1 MPQQETTRLKHI
13 IYSSRPVG
21 FEEKTVEQILS
32 SSRKNNPSVEVTG
45 LLIYSADLYLQLLE
59 GPTNAV
65 EQTFNMIKNDARHDN
80 VQILKESSTDRR
92 IFASWTMR
100 PQDLK
105 LMMWDED
112 DINNGLV
119 ENLSPSQAFNVF
131 NNLSREFDQFIYVHE
146 AEWSEFQRSK
156 EGIDRSP

>member
-1 MPQQETTRLKHI
+1 MPQQETTQLKHI

-65 EQTFNMIKNDARHDN
+65 EKTFNKIKND
-80 VQILKESSTDRR
+80 K
-92 IFASWTMR
+92 
-100 PQDLK
+100 
-105 LMMWDED
+105 
-112 DINNGLV
+112 
-119 ENLSPSQAFNVF
+119 
-131 NNLSREFDQFIYVHE
+131 
-146 AEWSEFQRSK
+146 
-156 EGIDRSP
+156 

>member
-1 MPQQETTRLKHI
+1 MPQQETSQLKHI

-65 EQTFNMIKNDARHDN
+65 EQTFNKIKSDTRHDN
-80 VQILKESSTDRR
+80 IRMLKESFTNRR

-100 PQDLK
+100 QQDLGI
-105 LMMWDED
+105 MMWDEYD
-112 DINNGLV
+112 LKNGLV
-119 ENLSPSQAFNVF
+119 ENFSPSQAFNVF
-131 NNLSREFDQFIYVHE
+131 NNLSREFDQFDYVHE
-146 AEWSEFQRSK
+146 PK
-156 EGIDRSP
+156 

>member
-65 EQTFNMIKNDARHDN
+65 EQTFNKIKNDARHIN
-80 VQILKESSTDRR
+80 IRILKESFTNRR

-100 PQDLK
+100 PQDLR

-112 DINNGLV
+112 DIKKGLV
-119 ENLSPSQAFNVF
+119 ENFNPSQAFNVF
-131 NNLSREFDQFIYVHE
+131 ENLSREFDQFIYLHE
-146 AEWSEFQRSK
+146 TK
-156 EGIDRSP
+156 